1 MSFAIWL
8 TVGLLVGAM
17 GTLIGAGGGFLL
29 MPILLFAYRGLSP
42 GVLTAWSL
50 VAVLFNSASG
60 SIAYARSRRI
70 DYRSGVVFSLA
81 ALPGAW
87 FGAQL
92 TSYLSRSWFALLFG
106 GFLVLVSTY
115 LLFRS
120 SRHVNAVSLPSNARR
135 LHNLWLGA
143 ALSLL
148 VGLVSNVFGI
158 GGGILHVPLLVYVL
172 GFPAHI
178 ATATS
183 HFVLLITVLVGVF
196 AHVATGTLTL
206 KILPLVPLVLGISL
220 GAQVG
225 AHYSSRLSGP
235 WIIRSLAVGLA
246 AVGLRLV
253 VNR

>member
-1 MSFAIWL
+1 MSYAIWL
-8 TVGLLVGAM
+8 TVGLLIGAV

-29 MPILLFAYRGLSP
+29 MPILLFAYPGVSP

-50 VAVLFNSASG
+50 LAVLFNSGSG
-60 SIAYARSRRI
+60 TIAYARSRRI
-70 DYRSGVVFSLA
+70 DYRAGIVFALA

-106 GFLVLVSTY
+106 GFLMVVSTL

-120 SRHVNAVSLPSNARR
+120 THRVGSVSPIKKALSR
-135 LHNLWLGA
+135 LHLWLGA

-158 GGGILHVPLLVYVL
+158 GGGILHVPLLVYIL
-172 GFPAHI
+172 GFPTHI

-183 HFVLLITVLVGVF
+183 HFVLVITVLVGVL
-196 AHVATGTLTL
+196 AHVASGTLPL
-206 KILPLVPLVLGISL
+206 QVLPLIPLLLGISF

-225 AHYSSRLSGP
+225 AHYSNRLSGP
-235 WIIRSLAVGLA
+235 WIIRSLAIGLA
-246 AVGLRLV
+246 AVGLRLI